1 MKRQFLKSF
10 YIFKMWKTKLHDGWA
25 AVGRK
30 PGQAEGRSQRLL
42 LATTCARRT
51 QSPLLRWRIR
61 NWCSP
66 PPPRFMCAVQE
77 ETGMSSISS
86 KRLSYC
92 RRSVTYA
99 MQASNKSDC
108 CIVVWHHHPGLEREQ
123 IMQFWEGRGRRRR
136 PWRTLQLEGFFMSFV
151 VHHGDVVVTIECF
164 VYIRS

>member
-1 MKRQFLKSF
+1 
-10 YIFKMWKTKLHDGWA
+10 MWKNNCMLVDWA

-30 PGQAEGRSQRLL
+30 PGQAEGSRPAFAAGYYMCANAHDRHS
-42 LATTCARRT
+42 CAR
-51 QSPLLRWRIR
+51 IR
-61 NWCSP
+61 DWCSP

-92 RRSVTYA
+92 RRSVTYS
-99 MQASNKSDC
+99 MQASNKSGC
-108 CIVVWHHHPGLEREQ
+108 CIAVWHHHPGLEREQ

-136 PWRTLQLEGFFMSFV
+136 PWRTLQLEGFFMCFV
-151 VHHGDVVVTIECF
+151 VHHGDFAVTNECF